1 MKALVRTVFKV
12 IPFLLGLAVL
22 TFVVFWLSGFF
33 NEKIAPGE
41 VRVELPK
48 FDPNLEN
55 KEPVE
60 VVEKPYIEEAVG
72 SVKARERTTIS
83 ARIMSTITKIYVRAG
98 DRVKQGDVLIEL
110 DRAALERQRSQAEAA
125 LQAAEAALKQA
136 QDDLDRA
143 ERLRKQQPGA
153 ISEQQFNEFRTR
165 RDQAQANFEKARQ
178 AVAEIEVNLSYCTIT
193 APRNG
198 QIVDRMAEEGDT
210 ASPGVP
216 LLTLYDPTS
225 LRLEVPVVEQLA
237 SRLNVGDKVRVYI
250 DALQQ
255 TVEGTVDEKVPQADV
270 ATRSVL
276 VKIALPETPGLVEGM
291 FGRVQIEAETR
302 KHLCLNAAA
311 IKRIGQLDFVE
322 VVREDGTKERRLI
335 QVGRFGRPGH
345 LEVLSGLKA
354 GEMVAIPKHV
364 DPSTCPYIHHLES
377 PSQLVP
383 VEPQPPAET
392 QPSQDQQSG
401 GEN

>member
-1 MKALVRTVFKV
+1 MKGVIRTLIRVVPFVAGLV
-12 IPFLLGLAVL
+12 VL
-22 TFVVFWLSGFF
+22 TLIVFWLSGFF
-33 NEKIAPGE
+33 TEKIAPGE
-41 VRVELPK
+41 VTTELPR
-48 FDPNLEN
+48 FDPSIET

-83 ARIMSTITKIYVRAG
+83 ARIMSTITKIHVRAG
-98 DRVKQGDVLIEL
+98 DRVKQGDLLIEL
-110 DRAALERQRSQAEAA
+110 DRAALERQRSQAQAS

-143 ERLRKQQPGA
+143 DRLRKQQPGA

-165 RDQAQANFEKARQ
+165 RDQAQANFEKAKQ
-178 AVAEIEVNLSYCTIT
+178 ALAEVEVSLSYCTIV

-198 QIVDRMAEEGDT
+198 QIVDRLAEEGDT

-216 LLTLYDPTS
+216 LLTLYDPAS

-237 SRLNVGDKVRVYI
+237 SRLNIGDKVKVYI

-255 TVEGTVDEKVPQADV
+255 TIEGVVDEKVPQADV

-291 FGRVQIEAETR
+291 FGRVQIEADRR
-302 KHLCLNAAA
+302 KHLCLNVAA

-345 LEVLSGLKA
+345 VEVLSGLKA
-354 GEMVAIPKHV
+354 GEMVAVPKNV
-364 DPSTCPYIHHLES
+364 DPATCPYVI
-377 PSQLVP
+377 PSQAGGSNAS
-383 VEPQPPAET
+383 PQP
-392 QPSQDQQSG
+392 
-401 GEN
+401 

>member
-1 MKALVRTVFKV
+1 MKGIVRSAIRIV
-12 IPFLLGLAVL
+12 PFLVGLVVL
-22 TFVVFWLSGFF
+22 TLVIFWLSGFF

-41 VRVELPK
+41 VTTELPR
-48 FDPNLEN
+48 FDPNVET

-72 SVKARERTTIS
+72 TVKARERTTIS
-83 ARIMSTITKIYVRAG
+83 ARIMSTITKIHVRAG

-110 DRAALERQRSQAEAA
+110 DRAALERQRSQAQAA
-125 LQAAEAALKQA
+125 LQAAEAAFKQA
-136 QDDLDRA
+136 QDDFERA

-165 RDQAQANFEKARQ
+165 RDQAQANYEKAKQ
-178 AVAEIEVNLSYCTIT
+178 ALAEIEVNLSYCTIL

-198 QIVDRMAEEGDT
+198 QIVDRLAEEGDT

-216 LLTLYDPTS
+216 LLTMYDPSS
-225 LRLEVPVVEQLA
+225 LRLEVPVAEHLA
-237 SRLNVGDKVRVYI
+237 NRLKIGDKVKVYI
-250 DALQQ
+250 DALQR
-255 TVEGTVDEKVPQADV
+255 TIEGTVDEKVPQADV

-276 VKIALPETPGLVEGM
+276 VKIVLPETPGLVEGM
-291 FGRVQIEAETR
+291 FGNVQIEAGRR

-322 VVREDGTKERRLI
+322 VVQPDGTKERRLI

-354 GEMVAIPKHV
+354 GEMVAVPKNA
-364 DPSTCPYIHHLES
+364 DPSVCPYLGVS
-377 PSQLVP
+377 
-383 VEPQPPAET
+383 
-392 QPSQDQQSG
+392 QSG
-401 GEN
+401 GEGTSQQGSESTVPQKR